1 MKVSR
6 HIHYTQNPDIC
17 LRQELKFDPPLEIE
31 STLGKI
37 DPLYPGVDFTIEGR
51 SNRCARTA
59 PVINKNGLLDI
70 TEIMEAGEVLSME
83 LRPGERL
90 DKVVLAE
97 EHQLQMFA
105 GNEGL
110 LYFVTI
116 GKRGAVRI
124 TGKVIPDKDNF
135 LAKLKA
141 DLTDT
146 AMRDYLAGRSL
157 ANSKVAKDAVENVPD
172 YLTAEEAWTYL
183 KIGRTRFFQ
192 LVSMKKIKRGPNQRY
207 SKKDLDRY
215 FESEK
220 E

>member
-1 MKVSR
+1 
-6 HIHYTQNPDIC
+6 
-17 LRQELKFDPPLEIE
+17 
-31 STLGKI
+31 
-37 DPLYPGVDFTIEGR
+37 
-51 SNRCARTA
+51 
-59 PVINKNGLLDI
+59 VINKNGLLDI